1 VIQFLAAVVVVVVK
15 RQRMKKYFNNIFWIF
30 TTNEILPEIQ
40 SGTISGKFT
49 GNTTQNRQ
57 RQKKSGKYKPAIPGE
72 AYFCLNFQR
81 TAKWTLKHRS
91 FSGFSESGKKNR
103 QFFAIYIKEL

>member
-1 VIQFLAAVVVVVVK
+1 MAEAFAI
-15 RQRMKKYFNNIFWIF
+15 
-30 TTNEILPEIQ
+30 TTNEMLPEIQ

-57 RQKKSGKYKPAIPGE
+57 RQKKSGKHKPATPGE

-91 FSGFSESGKKNR
+91 FSGFSESGKKTGNFS
-103 QFFAIYIKEL
+103 QFLS